1 MTPLIAR
8 ECNGRVA
15 WLAHTTRADGDLSPS
30 NVASDEL
37 LKRRRALI
45 AHPWR
50 AVRQVHSDRVVD
62 VTHSEPVGDIADAL
76 ITDESNLVLA
86 VHSAD
91 CAPVGF
97 ISDGGAV
104 AAAHAGWKGLELGVL
119 EATVRRIRD
128 LTPSGVITAAVGP
141 HIRAAEYE
149 FGAQDLER
157 LRRRFGDT
165 VAGTTYAGQPA
176 LDLTAAI
183 ASELDRLGVA
193 VETWSANCT
202 AGDGDMYWS
211 YRARRE
217 PGRIALTAWIE
228 DAVDD

>member
-1 MTPLIAR
+1 MTPLIVR

-149 FGAQDLER
+149 FGARDLER

-165 VAGTTYAGQPA
+165 VAGTTKAGRPA

-193 VETWSANCT
+193 VETWSVDCT
-202 AGDGDMYWS
+202 ASDGDRYWS

-228 DAVDD
+228 DAADD